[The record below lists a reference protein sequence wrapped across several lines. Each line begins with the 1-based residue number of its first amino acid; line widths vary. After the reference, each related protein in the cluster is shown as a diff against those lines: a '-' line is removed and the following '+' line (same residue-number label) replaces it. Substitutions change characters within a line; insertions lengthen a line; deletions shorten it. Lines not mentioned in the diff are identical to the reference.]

1 MNPEQHQDYSF
12 INQSNNSKRFSF
24 GSPNSTKQRVVLVG
38 ATAAIVLILVIVA
51 MIVVNIF
58 SVDNTK
64 KLTDLAAYQNE
75 ASRVMR
81 LGAESANDSKL
92 RIYAQTAS
100 STFASHANK
109 TVAIASKKGIKVT
122 DKQLQSL
129 QKETIDKQLESA
141 KIANKYDEVFTKV
154 YQDIIGAYTNKLRTL
169 RLEEGDKVISN
180 ALVEYINAATI
191 LNTESSQSK

>member
-141 KIANKYDEVFTKV
+141 KIANKYDEVFTKA